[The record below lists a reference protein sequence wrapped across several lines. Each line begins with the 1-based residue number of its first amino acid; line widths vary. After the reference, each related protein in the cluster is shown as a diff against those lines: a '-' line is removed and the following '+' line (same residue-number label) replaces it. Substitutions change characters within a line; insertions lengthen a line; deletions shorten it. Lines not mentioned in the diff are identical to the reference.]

1 MALQG
6 KGFFTNNLLE
16 CESGDAATIAQAAQS
31 AGLRFVILKIAEGTQ
46 PAGLDPAGKDL
57 LPGVVQAL
65 KIAGISP
72 WGWHSLHGTDSE
84 AEARL
89 ACERVSS
96 LGLEGYVINA
106 EAAFELP
113 GRESVA
119 RQFMASLRPGMK
131 LPIALCSYQFPTFHP
146 DFPWSAF
153 LEGCD
158 LHMPKVFWEL
168 AHNAGEQLR
177 ESRRQCDSLPNA
189 RPYLPVGAAYR
200 TTVWAP
206 APGDINDFLNTALEF
221 GLAAA
226 AFFQWD
232 QCRQYLPKCW
242 EAAARFPWPVPA
254 ATPAAP
260 QPDSSSSDPFSTLF
274 LERLNTRQPDQIA
287 GLYDPTA
294 VRTWM
299 DETQHGQ
306 AEIHQ
311 AYAALFEKLPPGM
324 TFHLSG
330 AALDHNIHH
339 LSWTAGQICGET
351 TLVMKNGKIVQD
363 YTFIT

>member
-168 AHNAGEQLR
+168 AHNAGEQLQPAVLFTR
-177 ESRRQCDSLPNA
+177 VAPHSRRE
-189 RPYLPVGAAYR
+189 AAYEIC
-200 TTVWAP
+200 P
-206 APGDINDFLNTALEF
+206 ARRGLYEF
-221 GLAAA
+221 GPVRVLSRFPLGLMERSFELGGVEQLIVYPRIGRLTPRWRQSADSGEAVFNSARLQSGSSFETAVLAATGLPLA
-226 AFFQWD
+226 GFEKDWAQTIRRRYNLVIWLSAGGFWLVVSLGVGVIWWLRRRADRPRRSRIQPGGI
-232 QCRQYLPKCW
+232 CRQHSLRCLP
-242 EAAARFPWPVPA
+242 
-254 ATPAAP
+254 
-260 QPDSSSSDPFSTLF
+260 
-274 LERLNTRQPDQIA
+274 
-287 GLYDPTA
+287 Y
-294 VRTWM
+294 
-299 DETQHGQ
+299 H
-306 AEIHQ
+306 
-311 AYAALFEKLPPGM
+311 
-324 TFHLSG
+324 
-330 AALDHNIHH
+330 
-339 LSWTAGQICGET
+339 
-351 TLVMKNGKIVQD
+351 
-363 YTFIT
+363 